1 MLPAL
6 LAMKPALGLLRRF
19 WWTIP
24 ILGLALALFITRS
37 TLERRTGQLEATKAA
52 YAQFVADVKAKTELA
67 RISDAANKARVERDQ
82 IQVTQ
87 EISSD
92 YQNDLAALRRRYDER
107 VRAAAAKANPGG
119 SGIPAVPGVPGTAA
133 GPDGSAPEAGLPLAD
148 ALIASEQAVQLK
160 ALQEWV
166 RGQAAVP
173 REP

>member
-1 MLPAL
+1 MTGAFLGPLGAKIGFGLSAVL
-6 LAMKPALGLLRRF
+6 LVVIGVLWLLYGAEKRH
-19 WWTIP
+19 
-24 ILGLALALFITRS
+24 S
-37 TLERRTGQLEATKAA
+37 QKEEAA

-107 VRAAAAKANPGG
+107 LRLNAKANPG
-119 SGIPAVPGVPGTAA
+119 SGRSPSVPGVPGAA
-133 GPDGSAPEAGLPLAD
+133 VRPDETSGEAGLPLAD

-166 RGQAAVP
+166 RGQASVP